1 MLKNKTLRFWIAL
14 RARAERE
21 EGQALVEYALILALI
36 SVVSILVLEALGLD
50 IKGVFKTVETAVSG
64 TGGAPTP

>member
-1 MLKNKTLRFWIAL
+1 MLQKKAYSFWLAL
-14 RARAERE
+14 RERMERE

-50 IKGVFKTVETAVSG
+50 VKNVFRTVESAVSG